1 MVAGRRKWVVLIAGV
16 LAILEW
22 QQVFMRHR
30 AWEGTLRSSTYV
42 LNASGGILG
51 WQQDFLYFLYYL
63 NLFPVATVSEEPL
76 ERSREGAERIFR
88 TRGDTLV
95 MERFWTIR
103 YGDLLKTYLYLPDAY
118 ADGGPVERPL
128 MVLANACA
136 WVFALVALYVA
147 FWREGQA
154 VLGAILVVLLGS
166 NPFQVSEVFARNNVF
181 GWVITTG
188 VLVLALNL
196 GFLADHRPS
205 GLAIGLVPVATG
217 LLLATVRQI
226 RTEPVLVGASVV
238 LAYLAASRLHPVVRS
253 LLVALLAAS
262 FTLGSWAWGSYFD
275 AKFREAYVRVK
286 AAGGHPYDGPR
297 HLHHFVWHAL
307 WCGLG
312 DFDTRYGYEWND
324 TKGMA
329 YALPIMRA
337 RGFEPTGHPRLERR
351 PFDALTLGVYWDR
364 ARQYARTP
372 FEVPEYI
379 DVIREKVVHD
389 ITHDPVWY
397 LTILAK
403 RVRRLIVETT
413 PPTVALGNGRKLS
426 LPPSAVWG
434 LLPLGVAAILWRGR
448 GRFLLKLLLFPA
460 PLAATALLIYSGQGT
475 TYYSVMHLVAFAV
488 CVAWLVEAWLGRVIG
503 FAGPPASDT
512 PAVASSR
519 PRPGAAPMRKSE
531 VLRLWSWSA

>member
-1 MVAGRRKWVVLIAGV
+1 VLVAGV

-22 QQVFMRHR
+22 QHVFLRHR

-63 NLFPVATVSEEPL
+63 NLFPVATETEEPL
-76 ERSREGAERIFR
+76 ERSREGAQRLFR
-88 TRGDTLV
+88 TRGETLV

-118 ADGGPVERPL
+118 ADGRPAERPL
-128 MVLANACA
+128 MVLANATA
-136 WVFALVALYVA
+136 WVAALVALYVA
-147 FWREGQA
+147 FWSEGYA
-154 VLGAILVVLLGS
+154 ILGAILVVLLGS
-166 NPFQVSEVFARNNVF
+166 NPFQVSEAFARNNVF
-181 GWVITTG
+181 SWVITTG

-196 GFLADHRPS
+196 RFLVDRRPS
-205 GLAIGLVPVATG
+205 AVSIALVPVATG

-226 RTEPVLVGASVV
+226 RTEPMLVGASVV
-238 LAYLAASRLHPVVRS
+238 LAYFTARSLGGAARS
-253 LLVALLAAS
+253 LLVGLLAAS
-262 FTLGSWAWGSYFD
+262 FSLGSAAWGSYFD
-275 AKFREAYVRVK
+275 AKFREAYVKVR

-337 RGFEPTGHPRLERR
+337 RGFAPTGHPRLERR

-364 ARQYARTP
+364 ARKYARTP

-403 RVRRLIVETT
+403 RVGRLVVETT
-413 PPTVALGNGRKLS
+413 PPTVALGNGRTAS
-426 LPPSAVWG
+426 LPRSAVWG
-434 LLPLGVAAILWRGR
+434 LLPLGVAAVALRAR
-448 GRFLLKLLLFPA
+448 SRFLLKLLLFLA
-460 PLAATALLIYSGQGT
+460 PLASTALLVYSGQGT
-475 TYYSVMHLVAFAV
+475 TYYSVVHLVAFGV
-488 CVAWLVEAWLGRVIG
+488 GLAWLLEALMGRRG
-503 FAGPPASDT
+503 
-512 PAVASSR
+512 
-519 PRPGAAPMRKSE
+519 
-531 VLRLWSWSA
+531 